1 MVSSYNVDPDSFR
14 AVFRRVV
21 ERVKSSRVKLRKS
34 LSQHI
39 TASPRVVNWVL
50 ENVDKSAVTLEVG
63 SGTGILTY
71 FLCRAVKAPVLA
83 VEIDSAFAN
92 LSREVVSCRNAVV
105 LVGDALDLEITADQ
119 VVSSVPYAISGR
131 LLSKIAR
138 SNSVRRAVLI
148 LQREVVD
155 RMLSNPGEDAYGRLS
170 VLVKLLFD
178 VTPGPLFHSTEFYPR
193 PKVES
198 RGVVLVR
205 KRVYDDE
212 VALVEKLT
220 RALFPFRRKILGGV
234 VERVFKVSREEL
246 GRIGLN
252 WSTRVYELSEGDL
265 LRLAEYLR
273 SRGIL

>member
-50 ENVDKSAVTLEVG
+50 ESVDRSAVTLEVG

-71 FLCRAVKAPVLA
+71 FLCRAVKVPVLA
-83 VEIDSAFAN
+83 VEIDSAFAD

-105 LVGDALDLEITADQ
+105 LVGDVLDLEITADQ

-155 RMLSNPGEDAYGRLS
+155 RMLSSPGEDAYGRLS

-178 VTPGPLFHSTEFYPR
+178 VTPGPLFHRAEFYPR

-205 KRVYDDE
+205 KRVYDDD
-212 VALVEKLT
+212 VALVEELT
-220 RALFPFRRKILGGV
+220 RALFPFRRKIVGGV
-234 VERVFKVSREEL
+234 VERVFKVGREEL

>member
-14 AVFRRVV
+14 DVFRIVV
-21 ERVKSSRVKLRKS
+21 ERVKSSRVRLRKS

-50 ENVDKSAVTLEVG
+50 ENVDRSAVTLEVG

-83 VEIDSAFAN
+83 VEIDSAFAD

-105 LVGDALDLEITADQ
+105 LIGDALDLEIAADQ

-212 VALVEKLT
+212 VALVEELT

-234 VERVFKVSREEL
+234 VERVFKVDREEL